1 MDTNQLWKERL
12 NSHLK
17 MVSRYMRLIFNDHL
31 AFALIFFVA
40 AFAFFY
46 QQWLE
51 TVPDTFPVAWIMAIL
66 VGLLLSYSPVRT
78 FFKEADTVFLL
89 SVENRLK
96 PYIKNSIVYS
106 FIMQSYWIAI
116 FIFALSPLYF
126 TVYKEI
132 SSIYLLF
139 VLVFALVLKVANL
152 FATWFIQKTREQG
165 LHYLDLG
172 VRLVINVF
180 ALFFLAI
187 GQPYYSFI
195 AALLLVGV
203 VFLNYHNVYKKFSL
217 PWDDLIEKE
226 EARLQ
231 FFYRIANMSTDVPHL
246 KRKPKKRHGL
256 VRFVTSR
263 MPLRQNQTFIYL
275 YSITFI
281 RSGDYLGMYL
291 RLMLLAVFFAFWIP
305 AFWGKI
311 IFAMLFLF
319 LTGFQFITIYN
330 HHRSLDWI
338 KLYPVPHVL
347 RTKAVHQLILVLMLL
362 KIIVMGV
369 VFFFATDLMGAL
381 IYSSL
386 AIAFAVLFEAFYVK
400 GRIRK
405 LGT

>member
-12 NSHLK
+12 NHHLK

-51 TVPDTFPVAWIMAIL
+51 TVPSTFPAEWLMAISI
-66 VGLLLSYSPVRT
+66 GLLLTYSPVRT

-89 SVENRLK
+89 SVENRLM
-96 PYIKNSIVYS
+96 PYIKKSIIYS
-106 FIMQSYWIAI
+106 FVMQSYWIAI
-116 FIFALSPLYF
+116 FLFALSPLYF
-126 TVYKEI
+126 TVNEEV
-132 SSIYLLF
+132 SAGYLFFILI
-139 VLVFALVLKVANL
+139 FALVVKVSNL
-152 FATWFIQKTREQG
+152 IATWFIQKSRDQR
-165 LHYLDLG
+165 LHYLDIV
-172 VRLVINVF
+172 VRLIINVF
-180 ALFFLAI
+180 MVFFLAI

-195 AALLLVGV
+195 ALLLLVGV
-203 VFLNYHNVYKKFSL
+203 MFLNYHNVYKKFSL

-231 FFYRIANMSTDVPHL
+231 FFYRIANMSTDVPDL

-256 VRFVTSR
+256 VRLVTKR
-263 MPLRQNQTFIYL
+263 MPIKQNQTFIYL

-305 AFWGKI
+305 AFWGKMV
-311 IFAMLFLF
+311 FALLFLF

-330 HHRSLDWI
+330 HHRSIDWL
-338 KLYPVPHVL
+338 KLYPIPHAL
-347 RTKAVHQLILVLMLL
+347 RTKAVHQLILVLMLM
-362 KIIVMGV
+362 KIVVMSI
-369 VFFFATDLMGAL
+369 VFFIATDLMGAL
-381 IYSSL
+381 IYGGL
-386 AIAFAVLFEAFYVK
+386 AISFTVLFEAFYVK

>member
-1 MDTNQLWKERL
+1 MDTNQFWKERL

-40 AFAFFY
+40 GFAFFY

-51 TVPDTFPVAWIMAIL
+51 TVTDTFPVAWIMAIL

-126 TVYKEI
+126 TVYEEV
-132 SSIYLLF
+132 SSAYLLF
-139 VLVFALVLKVANL
+139 VLVFALVLKVGNL
-152 FATWFIQKTREQG
+152 LATWFIQKTREQG
-165 LHYLDLG
+165 LHYLDMAI
-172 VRLVINVF
+172 RLVINVF
-180 ALFFLAI
+180 AVFFLAI

-195 AALLLVGV
+195 AALLIVGV

-231 FFYRIANMSTDVPHL
+231 FFYRIANMSTDVPDL

-256 VRFVTSR
+256 VRFVTRR